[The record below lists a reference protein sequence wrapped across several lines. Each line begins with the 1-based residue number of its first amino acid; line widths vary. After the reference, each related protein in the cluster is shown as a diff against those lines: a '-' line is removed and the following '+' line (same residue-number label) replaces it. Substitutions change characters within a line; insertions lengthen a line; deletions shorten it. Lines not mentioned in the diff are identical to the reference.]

1 MVREEDSHPIGH
13 GFESRRMDGW
23 KLIASYYIKEK
34 FENKGS
40 QMGNTKKIFK
50 KKISYLVFLFFIYF
64 T

>member
-1 MVREEDSHPIGH
+1 
-13 GFESRRMDGW
+13 MDGW